1 MSGRV
6 YLVGGGCGDFDLITL
21 RGKALIEQSEAVVY
35 DALIDERLLG
45 FAPKN
50 SELIC
55 VGKRAG
61 SHSSSQ
67 EEINSLL
74 IRLAAAGK
82 TVVRLKGGDPF
93 VFGRGGEEAEAL
105 AKGGLPFELVPGI
118 SSCIAAPELAGIPV
132 THRGLARSF
141 HVITAHTADGMPD
154 LSRYAGLE
162 GTLVFLMGLGRIA
175 ELADRLIS
183 LGKSKDT
190 PAAVI
195 SRGGTSRQQTV
206 RGTLSDIAQ
215 RAAGL
220 EAPAMIVLGDTAA
233 MELYSPPELPLSGVT
248 VSLTGTEGFSERLG
262 EKLRRLGAETV
273 TAARLSVREKNV
285 DLPDL
290 EKYSWLVLTSS
301 VGVRCLLD
309 LLSRERFDLRRF
321 GTLKLAAVGRATA
334 QALERAGLY
343 PELVPGSFTSKAL
356 AEELA
361 ERVGKDERVL
371 ILRAE
376 KGREQLPDILSAKG
390 IFFDDIKL
398 YDTEAEIIDMNAATD
413 YIVFSSAYGAESFFE
428 AGGKLSERT
437 AAVCIGEV
445 TAAALKG
452 KAVGRVIVPEE
463 STAEGIVDIILKEE
477 DK

>member
-21 RGKALIEQSEAVVY
+21 RGKALIEQSDAVVF
-35 DALIDERLLG
+35 DALIDERLLD
-45 FAPKN
+45 FALKN
-50 SELIC
+50 AELIC

-61 SHSSSQ
+61 SHSASQ

-82 TVVRLKGGDPF
+82 NVVRLKGGDPF

-105 AKGGLPFELVPGI
+105 SKAGIAFELVPGI

-141 HVITAHTADGMPD
+141 HVITAHTADGMPE

-162 GTLVFLMGLGRIA
+162 GTLVFLMGLNRVA
-175 ELADRLIS
+175 ELVGQLIS

-206 RGTLSDIAQ
+206 RGTLVDIAQ
-215 RAAGL
+215 RAEGL
-220 EAPAMIVLGDTAA
+220 EAPAVIAVGDTAA
-233 MELYSPPELPLSGVT
+233 FELNSPPALSLSGVT
-248 VSLTGTEGFSERLG
+248 VALTGTEAFSQRLG
-262 EKLRRLGAETV
+262 EMLRRLGAETV

-285 DLPDL
+285 SLPDL
-290 EKYSWLVLTSS
+290 GKYSWAVLTSS
-301 VGVRCLLD
+301 VGVRCLLGR
-309 LLSRERFDLRRF
+309 LLRERFDLRRLC
-321 GTLKLAAVGRATA
+321 TLKLAAVGRATA
-334 QALERAGLY
+334 QALESAGLY

-361 ERVGKDERVL
+361 GRVGKGERVL

-376 KGREQLPDILSAKG
+376 KGSGQLTDILSANG
-390 IFFDDIKL
+390 VAFDDIKL
-398 YDTEAEIIDMNAATD
+398 YDTEAEIIDKSVASD
-413 YIVFSSAYGAESFFE
+413 YIVFSSTYGAESFFE

-437 AAVCIGEV
+437 AVVCIGEV
-445 TAAALKG
+445 TAAALEG
-452 KAVGRVIVPEE
+452 KAAGRVIVAEE

-477 DK
+477 DR